1 MLSSRVWFAV
11 AVMTAGC
18 AGGDRKEAPNK
29 TGEVSSVPMNPPS
42 AAPGAET
49 VRFEQGTNN
58 ALAGLEVGVMN
69 VYPDDDGSL
78 VVQIAINDPATS
90 KSERSEHKRGETITV
105 GTKKFRIVEI
115 TPTKGNERATVTLA
129 PASGE

>member
-1 MLSSRVWFAV
+1 MVSSRVWFAV

-29 TGEVSSVPMNPPS
+29 TGEVSSVPTNPPS

-78 VVQIAINDPATS
+78 VVQIAINDRRPMDGAKELRTWL
-90 KSERSEHKRGETITV
+90 
-105 GTKKFRIVEI
+105 VELLD
-115 TPTKGNERATVTLA
+115 EQA
-129 PASGE
+129 